1 MRRRIVSP
9 MLLALLSCGMA
20 LAQDDQTPSTST
32 PSASASSSTAGASAA
47 PAPAFG
53 QDSALGAASVDE
65 NPPISAIDEPNLE
78 PHAAPESFLLPG
90 LHFSESI
97 ESNIAN
103 EPNGS
108 QVGSVTRGMGS
119 LTLQKLWKTYGLAL
133 DYIGGVAD
141 YSAGGIGVQAL
152 QQFDIDNRINWKR
165 GELAI
170 RDSLSYLP
178 EGQFGYGAYG
188 GGSAYDAGLGSL
200 GSGLLASSAFGGQ
213 SSAFIGSNGLA
224 VSLGLQSR
232 LANLGL
238 VDVVQELTPKSA
250 VTFTAG
256 YGLVHFYGSI
266 ISQNA
271 LTGPVQEN
279 VNFIGSSEY
288 TAQAA
293 YDRVLTARD
302 QIAVSYGYQQFNF
315 SSAGTAFHS
324 QVVQLM
330 YGHRISGRMD
340 FLISAGPQFTHIN
353 QEECSLPFIP
363 VAGCSTFGVPLETVG
378 ISRTG
383 VAGRASLRYR
393 FPKTTMALSYQRFDT
408 SGSGIFAGTE
418 SNIAQ
423 LDIARPITRVWD
435 LFADAGYS
443 RNNQLQLPGS
453 IVDARNFTYGYG
465 GIGLHRQLGR
475 TLRAF
480 ISYQYNEFGFGGC
493 PTGSISCSN
502 TSNRQVGTI
511 GIDWTPR
518 PIRLD

>member
-1 MRRRIVSP
+1 MRQRIAP
-9 MLLALLSCGMA
+9 PILLVLLLGCGIA
-20 LAQDDQTPSTST
+20 AAQDDQTPSPT
-32 PSASASSSTAGASAA
+32 PAPSSS

-53 QDSALGAASVDE
+53 QDSSSAVPSVDE

-108 QVGSVTRGMGS
+108 DVGSVTRGMGS

-141 YSAGGIGVQAL
+141 YAEGGIGVQAL
-152 QQFDIDNRINWKR
+152 QQFDIDNRISWKR
-165 GELAI
+165 GQLAI

-188 GGSAYDAGLGSL
+188 GGGAYSAGLGSL

-232 LANLGL
+232 LTNLGL

-293 YDRVLTARD
+293 YDHVLTARD

-324 QVVQLM
+324 QVIQLM

-340 FLISAGPQFTHIN
+340 FLISAGPQFTRIN
-353 QEECSLPFIP
+353 QEQCALPFIP
-363 VAGCSTFGVPLETVG
+363 VSGCSSFGAPLETTGV
-378 ISRTG
+378 SRIG

-423 LDIARPITRVWD
+423 FDLTRPITRVWD
-435 LFADAGYS
+435 LFANAGYS
-443 RNNQLQLPGS
+443 RNTQLQLPGS
-453 IVDARNFTYGYG
+453 IVDATNFSYGYAG
-465 GIGLHRQLGR
+465 FGLHRQLGR

-480 ISYQYNEFGFGGC
+480 LSYQFNDFGFGGC
-493 PTGSISCSN
+493 PAGATSCSS
-502 TSNRQVGTI
+502 TSNRQVGSF
-511 GIDWTPR
+511 GLDWTPR